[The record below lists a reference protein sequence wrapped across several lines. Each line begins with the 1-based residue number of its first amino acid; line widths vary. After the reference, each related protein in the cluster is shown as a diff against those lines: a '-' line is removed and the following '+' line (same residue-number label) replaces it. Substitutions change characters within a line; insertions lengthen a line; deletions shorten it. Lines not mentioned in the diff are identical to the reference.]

1 MALGST
7 EPNAL
12 LQKSVLGCACNRT
25 KREVN
30 EKGGRKKQG
39 GNARGEGGGFRSA
52 REEEEEDRCT
62 RFCSTHVE
70 TSSVSVEGK
79 RKFARRRAG
88 PAATCVQLSPRY
100 TVEFQKKIR
109 MQLVFI
115 SFQHFSFSALAQKTR
130 ASLT

>member
-12 LQKSVLGCACNRT
+12 LQKSVLGCAHNRM

-39 GNARGEGGGFRSA
+39 GNARGGGFRSA

-79 RKFARRRAG
+79 RKFARRQVG
-88 PAATCVQLSPRY
+88 PTATCVQLSPRY
-100 TVEFQKKIR
+100 TVEFQKLDKDAACFHI
-109 MQLVFI
+109 
-115 SFQHFSFSALAQKTR
+115 FSRL
-130 ASLT
+130 